1 MVVRCFKRSGTMI
14 QKGVFNVV
22 YRTLDDVPL
31 VVSVPEL
38 ARILRV
44 SRNTAYAMVRCG
56 QIHAI
61 RAGTQIRFPKKSI
74 EMYLNVA

>member
-1 MVVRCFKRSGTMI
+1 MVE
-14 QKGVFNVV
+14 
-22 YRTLDDVPL
+22 YHTLDDVPL

-56 QIHAI
+56 QIPST
-61 RAGTQIRFPKKSI
+61 RAGAQIRIPKKSI
-74 EMYLNVA
+74 EKYLNIA

>member
-1 MVVRCFKRSGTMI
+1 ME
-14 QKGVFNVV
+14 

-38 ARILRV
+38 ARILRI

-56 QIHAI
+56 QIRST
-61 RAGTQIRFPKKSI
+61 RAGAQIRVPKKEI
-74 EMYLNVA
+74 EKYLNIA